1 MNLGVANS
9 LPTMFWRPF
18 ARLEAV
24 DDARPRACCSE
35 IRKHCRVGSHRVPR
49 RADTASSTTSGEL
62 LRSRQ
67 EIVSRVRSQRGGE
80 VDIPQ
85 SGLTCWYYMS
95 AIQNMSV
102 LETPRGV
109 RLLGICAPP
118 ETTLMD
124 YVRVFVARGSK
135 RGRQSDNAAALAVVI
150 LSESFPCNA
159 DPRSH

>member
-1 MNLGVANS
+1 MTRDPERVAVKYASAVVLGAVACLVALN
-9 LPTMFWRPF
+9 
-18 ARLEAV
+18 
-24 DDARPRACCSE
+24 
-35 IRKHCRVGSHRVPR
+35 
-49 RADTASSTTSGEL
+49 TASSTTSDEL
-62 LRSRQ
+62 LRSCQ
-67 EIVSRVRSQRGGE
+67 EIVSRVRPQRGGE

-159 DPRSH
+159 HPRSH

>member
-1 MNLGVANS
+1 MVANS
-9 LPTMFWRPF
+9 CRQCFGRHL
-18 ARLEAV
+18 RLEAV

-35 IRKHCRVGSHRVPR
+35 IRKRRRVGSCRVPR
-49 RADTASSTTSGEL
+49 RAEYGEL
-62 LRSRQ
+62 YDFRRAIAKLPGNREQ
-67 EIVSRVRSQRGGE
+67 RVRPQRGGE

-135 RGRQSDNAAALAVVI
+135 RGSQGDNAAALAVVI

-159 DPRSH
+159 HPRSH